1 MENFIESLLI
11 EKSVTN
17 KEVQESLKLKYEI
30 KFSYYDVKNACFKI
44 KSKLFGKANE
54 DARTLIKLLEELKEN
69 KLIFFDKLIGDNQ
82 NLRAFLFVTNGMASL
97 YKEYKDIIILDT
109 TLGLNRFN
117 MPVLT
122 IASIDNFGRT
132 VILGFACMENE
143 TAEIKEWVL
152 SKYLDYVKTPP
163 DAYISDSCPALLK
176 ALRIVIPTA
185 KPFLCGWHVQLN
197 FKKHFA
203 GFKKTLKKKSKLIKI
218 LVINFLLE
226 LELDFY
232 DRIIHLP
239 FNPSKNK
246 FKEICKEIKDSDII
260 ATETKEYF
268 ENLCESQEKW
278 SLAFRKEESII
289 GVQTTSRIES
299 LHNLIKN
306 YIRSKCSLTEL
317 VIRLICFAKVKNS
330 QNVEEEKISNDV
342 FNLLSKNLILA
353 NIKEKYSNYAY
364 QKCLISFAQSLSL
377 KITKREAFMKS
388 QQ

>member
-1 MENFIESLLI
+1 VLQHNHSLKPGSFITEEMENFIESLLI

-69 KLIFFDKLIGDNQ
+69 KMIFFDKLIGHNQ

-163 DAYISDSCPALLK
+163 DAYISDSCPVLLK

-185 KPFLCGWHVQLN
+185 KPFLCGRHVQLN
-197 FKKHFA
+197 FKK
-203 GFKKTLKKKSKLIKI
+203 TLCW
-218 LVINFLLE
+218 FQE
-226 LELDFY
+226 
-232 DRIIHLP
+232 
-239 FNPSKNK
+239 NP
-246 FKEICKEIKDSDII
+246 
-260 ATETKEYF
+260 
-268 ENLCESQEKW
+268 
-278 SLAFRKEESII
+278 
-289 GVQTTSRIES
+289 
-299 LHNLIKN
+299 
-306 YIRSKCSLTEL
+306 
-317 VIRLICFAKVKNS
+317 
-330 QNVEEEKISNDV
+330 
-342 FNLLSKNLILA
+342 
-353 NIKEKYSNYAY
+353 
-364 QKCLISFAQSLSL
+364 
-377 KITKREAFMKS
+377 
-388 QQ
+388 